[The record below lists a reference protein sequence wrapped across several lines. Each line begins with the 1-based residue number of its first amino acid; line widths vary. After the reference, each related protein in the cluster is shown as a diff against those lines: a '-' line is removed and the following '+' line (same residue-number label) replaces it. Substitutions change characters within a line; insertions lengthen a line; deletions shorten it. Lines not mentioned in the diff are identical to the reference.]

1 MLDLDVT
8 YSDGPRFV
16 NGVNIDSDVAAGHAK
31 VITKQEVSDPVT
43 GISGQGYQPG
53 QKNRDGSEL

>member
-1 MLDLDVT
+1 MIDLDVT

-16 NGVNIDSDVAAGHAK
+16 DGVSIDSDVAAGHAK